1 MSTVAAF
8 FGNYMVSQKT
18 DSRHFS
24 GNFESKH
31 LSDISNFGRNF
42 SLILHYRIKNGNCS
56 SNMSMDSVI
65 GISYR

>member
-24 GNFESKH
+24 GNF
-31 LSDISNFGRNF
+31 
-42 SLILHYRIKNGNCS
+42 
-56 SNMSMDSVI
+56 
-65 GISYR
+65 